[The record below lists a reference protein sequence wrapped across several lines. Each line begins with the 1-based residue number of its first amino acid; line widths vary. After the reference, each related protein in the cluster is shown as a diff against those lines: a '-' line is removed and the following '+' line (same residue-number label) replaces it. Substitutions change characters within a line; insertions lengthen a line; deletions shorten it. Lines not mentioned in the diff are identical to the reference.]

1 MGILALLPLPPGK
14 LAPHCGAHWHD
25 LTRGLCSFPR
35 AAECSG
41 KRGLFHSALDFE
53 KGRPARWRR
62 DPAPRLSGAGRRQ
75 VWADLG
81 QECSQQDWEG
91 ERGGQ
96 ETTEGGG
103 QVRHRA
109 QRGAGDEAASGSAW
123 EPGTS
128 SQSGHLQNGSFN
140 VILLLSQNGSRK
152 RLRNPESDCG
162 PWLSQQNTSPRVP
175 AVCVKTT
182 LPPCEGRM
190 QKRPV
195 CCSAGSD
202 AAGVDS
208 HAPRLPVLPRA
219 QAQEGRSP
227 RSDL

>member
-1 MGILALLPLPPGK
+1 MRPRPRPWGSLPFCLCPLGSSLPTVVPTGMTLLG
-14 LAPHCGAHWHD
+14 
-25 LTRGLCSFPR
+25 GLCSFPR

-41 KRGLFHSALDFE
+41 KRGLFHSALNFE

-62 DPAPRLSGAGRRQ
+62 DPAPSLSGAGRRQ

-103 QVRHRA
+103 QVRQRA

-140 VILLLSQNGSRK
+140 VILLLS
-152 RLRNPESDCG
+152 
-162 PWLSQQNTSPRVP
+162 
-175 AVCVKTT
+175 
-182 LPPCEGRM
+182 
-190 QKRPV
+190 
-195 CCSAGSD
+195 
-202 AAGVDS
+202 
-208 HAPRLPVLPRA
+208 
-219 QAQEGRSP
+219 
-227 RSDL
+227 